1 MCGISAQSPDCIIS
15 VASTTEPKS
24 WFKFPSCTKVKNVHK
39 ELLQLCHHHQCQAC
53 TQVPCAR
60 DFWEIHQ
67 LRELPFPQ
75 SWYEH
80 TETTELLSEYPC
92 SRLYRFRELSPFSC
106 QLNLV
111 SSEALTPPP
120 PPLPLCLW
128 IVLAQSRVAQNV
140 LSASR

>member
-1 MCGISAQSPDCIIS
+1 MI
-15 VASTTEPKS
+15 
-24 WFKFPSCTKVKNVHK
+24 SCTKVKNVHK

-120 PPLPLCLW
+120 PIMLVNCACTISSCTKRIVSLKIGNAISRSCKFLDCKEHIHHKFLC
-128 IVLAQSRVAQNV
+128 RCGN
-140 LSASR
+140 